1 MEFGFEFKL
10 NLRYVAK
17 ILKQKSNSVFEFQN
31 YDFSKI

>member
-10 NLRYVAK
+10 NLRHVAK
-17 ILKQKSNSVFEFQN
+17 ILKQKTYSVIEFQN

>member
-10 NLRYVAK
+10 NLTHVAK
-17 ILKQKSNSVFEFQN
+17 ILKQKTYSVFEFQN

>member
-10 NLRYVAK
+10 NLRHVAK
-17 ILKQKSNSVFEFQN
+17 ILKQKTNSVFEFQN

>member
-10 NLRYVAK
+10 NVRHVAK
-17 ILKQKSNSVFEFQN
+17 ILKQKTYNVFEFQN